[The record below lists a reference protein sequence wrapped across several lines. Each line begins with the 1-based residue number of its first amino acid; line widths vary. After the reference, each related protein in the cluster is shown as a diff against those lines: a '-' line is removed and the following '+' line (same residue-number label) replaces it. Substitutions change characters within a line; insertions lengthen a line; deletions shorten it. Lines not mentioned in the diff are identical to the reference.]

1 MKQIQVAKIIGG
13 TRVEGP
19 GLRVAVWT
27 QGCTIKCPGCFN
39 PELWGTRGGQ
49 ALSSLELSQAI
60 IRMAKTYKGTEGV
73 TFLGG
78 EPFDQAAGLAE
89 VSRLLQQSGLSVMV
103 FTGFT
108 LADLIKSRGEGVS
121 EFLSHIDFLVDGP
134 FIENKIDSSRPWLG
148 STNQQFHFL
157 TSKYS
162 MHDVRKSDAVELRV
176 DAQGQ
181 LTISGWATTDDL
193 EEIISTVSQE
203 NN

>member
-1 MKQIQVAKIIGG
+1 
-13 TRVEGP
+13 
-19 GLRVAVWT
+19 
-27 QGCTIKCPGCFN
+27 
-39 PELWGTRGGQ
+39 
-49 ALSSLELSQAI
+49 
-60 IRMAKTYKGTEGV
+60 MAKTYKGTEGV

-108 LADLIKSRGEGVS
+108 LAGLIKSRGEGVS

-203 NN
+203 NI